1 MLDILGFLT
10 FPVIAF
16 ISWRTLIR
24 TGLTDPQTRRRA
36 AIVVVAWFALIA
48 ALVGLGVFARPNGF
62 IGIGA
67 AVVLPVII
75 GIVAASQTPSLRT
88 AALGIPIAT
97 LVALNVGRLLGA
109 YFLMLESAGR
119 LPHTFAHTAG
129 WGDIA
134 VGLLAIPVALAAHRR
149 VAGWPA
155 MVLVWNTLAI
165 GDLIAAVTL
174 GFGSG
179 ETPLRFIHETP
190 STAAITTLPW
200 TLIPAFLVP
209 TYFLTHLAIYAQL
222 KRAWSPVQSATTA
235 RARA

>member
-1 MLDILGFLT
+1 MLDIIGFLT

-24 TGLTDPQTRRRA
+24 ATTTEAQTRRRA
-36 AIVVVAWFALIA
+36 TIVVVAWFALIA
-48 ALVGLGVFARPNGF
+48 TLAGLGAYARPNGF

-67 AVVLPVII
+67 SVVLPVIV
-75 GIVAASQTPSLRT
+75 GIIAAAKVPSLRA

-97 LVALNVGRLLGA
+97 LIALNIGRLLGV

-149 VAGWPA
+149 IAGWPGI
-155 MVLVWNTLAI
+155 VLGWNTLAI
-165 GDLIAAVTL
+165 GDLITAVTL

-179 ETPLRFIHETP
+179 ETPLRFIHEAP
-190 STAAITTLPW
+190 STAAIATLPW